1 LDAIEVAA
9 AQKALRVVVG
19 RDLWKGTNTNAR
31 SRRKKEPERILA
43 KLGTKLENYRRCR
56 ERQALNS
63 PKNKVYLKRKARW
76 KRFTNW
82 LRLALKSESNTTG
95 FKGNVPRA
103 TSCEPVTESI
113 KNADPLFEML
123 CKMLEKAA
131 RAYQAEL
138 RAVVRSVRQAL
149 RRSSLH
155 YQISLEEAVEN
166 PQKAIDVLRLFIR
179 KNSTLRKHLKLEYES
194 PDVQQSTRGEKFRR
208 ALVLQEDGGASIGSD
223 DKEHKRAV
231 SPNLGVTAPSN
242 YSQIKPMIPDLT
254 IAVAN
259 GKGSVGGAT
268 IDSKTAATA
277 NRYRAVFSL
286 VYREAVRNGTVPSNP
301 ARLVRQRQE
310 SSGRIRYLLDEEED
324 RLCKWIV
331 ELFPE
336 HMPEL
341 TIAVGTGMRKGEQY
355 GLIWKRVDFNKRE
368 VHLAKTKNGEAR
380 DVPMSVEVLAA
391 FQQVKPTKVKP
402 TDSVFATPNP
412 REWFEAVREK
422 AKLDDFRWH
431 DCRHTFCSR
440 LAMAGVPLKTIQ
452 ILAGHKTIS
461 ITARYAHLAP
471 NTLHTAV
478 ELIYVPGYKP
488 EQSPRKY
495 HQQTVQDFHRAGRA
509 CLSIM

>member
-1 LDAIEVAA
+1 M
-9 AQKALRVVVG
+9 G

-268 IDSKTAATA
+268 IDSKTAADASSDHAESLSKRVSADETA
-277 NRYRAVFSL
+277 LQSCPSTQISEPAPACSGANGGGPDAGPPKTAPKPISAEEVIFGVAIWLRRSKVDPCSWDVLIGRSL
-286 VYREAVRNGTVPSNP
+286 KMMRESPALIGPYVNSREAVTFERIIE
-301 ARLVRQRQE
+301 E
-310 SSGRIRYLLDEEED
+310 SCPGKQWALNLDD
-324 RLCKWIV
+324 LNYSALWI
-331 ELFPE
+331 
-336 HMPEL
+336 L
-341 TIAVGTGMRKGEQY
+341 TAVGKVCGHQNDVLQVLNAGLEPAWRKLPES
-355 GLIWKRVDFNKRE
+355 N
-368 VHLAKTKNGEAR
+368 
-380 DVPMSVEVLAA
+380 SV
-391 FQQVKPTKVKP
+391 
-402 TDSVFATPNP
+402 
-412 REWFEAVREK
+412 
-422 AKLDDFRWH
+422 
-431 DCRHTFCSR
+431 
-440 LAMAGVPLKTIQ
+440 
-452 ILAGHKTIS
+452 
-461 ITARYAHLAP
+461 
-471 NTLHTAV
+471 
-478 ELIYVPGYKP
+478 
-488 EQSPRKY
+488 
-495 HQQTVQDFHRAGRA
+495 
-509 CLSIM
+509 